1 MEYRV
6 NEGVLALVDEFSIF
20 VKGGSLGTA
29 PTLSGLPGSIRSDAV
44 TAKGGFCGI
53 LYIVVIA
60 CFEVLCPDYSTRRAW
75 LRGPIQHSA
84 SPCAV
89 LWAQDHGL

>member
-6 NEGVLALVDEFSIF
+6 NESVMVLDEFRLF

-53 LYIVVIA
+53 LHIVFIA
-60 CFEVLCPDYSTRRAW
+60 SFEVLCAGYSTRRA
-75 LRGPIQHSA
+75 
-84 SPCAV
+84 
-89 LWAQDHGL
+89 